1 MTSATPN
8 VNIRFEPRPPAAP
21 KNYTLM
27 EVNGVTYLITDM
39 VGGKAQAHTEDVW
52 KTKADAMKALAEQ
65 LEADNDGDFSPS
77 FISHFE
83 VDAKQSRVT
92 YNKRTDQL
100 AAPIVAKLKNPLPSS
115 LGGRPAYVPFDH
127 PGLKQTYQGSVSQST
142 SPYAK
147 KNPAAK
153 SACSYI
159 VAEMAEI
166 AIKQHYDEGNELI
179 EVLTPNI
186 DYIVEQ
192 GQAKYMRNL
201 PRIRRGLADED
212 PAHVSA
218 AEIPMRGDFPNL
230 AQPDMRIPD
239 LDIPNTQIAEFYAQQ
254 LDALGRDQIVSAAA
268 LTNRGE
274 TMGVV
279 VHRNSQMEVTEV
291 LYFDSHANR
300 KNDANHKAC
309 IKHFD
314 STEAAGAFLAH
325 RIPHEPVSN
334 DPHWNKLS
342 ITPLVHN

>member
-21 KNYTLM
+21 KSYTLM

-100 AAPIVAKLKNPLPSS
+100 AAPIVAKLKNPQILKS
-115 LGGRPAYVPFDH
+115 LGCNPYVPFAH
-127 PGLKQTYQGSVSQST
+127 PGLIQTYQGSVSQST
-142 SPYAK
+142 SRYAEE
-147 KNPAAK
+147 NPAAK

-159 VAEMAEI
+159 VVEMADR
-166 AIKQHYDEGNELI
+166 AIKAHYDDGKDLI
-179 EVLTPNI
+179 EALTSNI
-186 DYIVEQ
+186 DDIVKQ
-192 GQAKYMRNL
+192 GQEKYMLNL
-201 PRIRRGLADED
+201 PRIRQALGKA

-218 AEIPMRGDFPNL
+218 AEIPMAGDFPNL
-230 AQPDMRIPD
+230 AQPNMGIPD
-239 LDIPNTQIAEFYAQQ
+239 LDIPNSQIAEFYAQQ
-254 LDALGRDQIVSAAA
+254 LEALGRDQIVSAAA

-274 TMGVV
+274 TMGLV
-279 VHRNSQMEVTEV
+279 VHRDRQTLDVTEV

-300 KNDANHKAC
+300 ANDANHMAC

-334 DPHWNKLS
+334 DPNWNKLS